1 MVNVLYILH
10 STLINAYDFML
21 VNKKF
26 FSCDQNKADF
36 RGSTG
41 FIVFKKTSS
50 LSYAKLGSITL
61 ISKEDK
67 DKFERVNIMR
77 RLLYM

>member
-1 MVNVLYILH
+1 VFKLAV
-10 STLINAYDFML
+10 
-21 VNKKF
+21 
-26 FSCDQNKADF
+26 DF

-67 DKFERVNIMR
+67 DKFERVNITR
-77 RLLYM
+77 RVLYMRLQVYTVHVDLST

>member
-1 MVNVLYILH
+1 VFKLAV
-10 STLINAYDFML
+10 
-21 VNKKF
+21 
-26 FSCDQNKADF
+26 DF

-67 DKFERVNIMR
+67 DKFERVNFTR

>member
-1 MVNVLYILH
+1 MLIILCWL
-10 STLINAYDFML
+10 TKWFFL
-21 VNKKF
+21 VFKL
-26 FSCDQNKADF
+26 AVDF

-41 FIVFKKTSS
+41 FIVFEKTSS